1 MILCGLRNATFMTLN
16 ENESLPSP
24 GRLMRRKPSQFSLF
38 INHMPNQTR
47 QADFYPTIFPTFF
60 HFPRKFRDQKAR
72 LSGKEFQTINFYIE
86 GGYVQSMI
94 TAKIVLVPILKSSAF
109 DKFPSRTLLA
119 QGLMAGL
126 QPTSYL
132 SITIELKDEPEQPK
146 HRIKQANTLTNFD
159 NKGLTLAL
167 KYIQALT
174 MFKYLKSQVT

>member
-38 INHMPNQTR
+38 INHISNWTR

-60 HFPRKFRDQKAR
+60 HFPQKFRDQKAR

-86 GGYVQSMI
+86 DGYVQSMI
-94 TAKIVLVPILKSSAF
+94 TAKKIVLVPILKSSAF

-119 QGLMAGL
+119 QGLMGL

-132 SITIELKDEPEQPK
+132 SITIELRDEAQLQK
-146 HRIKQANTLTNFD
+146 QAKHHRIKQANTPT
-159 NKGLTLAL
+159 KA
-167 KYIQALT
+167 
-174 MFKYLKSQVT
+174 

>member
-24 GRLMRRKPSQFSLF
+24 ERLMRRKPSQFSLF

-86 GGYVQSMI
+86 DGYVQSMI

-132 SITIELKDEPEQPK
+132 SITIELRDELSCRSRQS
-146 HRIKQANTLTNFD
+146 IIASSKQTLQQRLNVSFDILIQVAN
-159 NKGLTLAL
+159 L
-167 KYIQALT
+167 K
-174 MFKYLKSQVT
+174 VT